1 MDEYFKMNDGETITE
16 YCHRIAVLR
25 ETYDWTWHQ
34 VAKICNEELN
44 IDLSAEAYRS
54 KERKYKKDKINEVM
68 CDSPQEEQSETDSI
82 KEVILDMKKERVKLS
97 DERTQNNAIIRRISR
112 EETIKEIAKD
122 IVDKFDFELKLPT
135 YEKISYEKG
144 NEEAILL
151 LSDWHYGI
159 EIDNYWNKYNP
170 DIAKERLTKLRD
182 EVVSILTANN
192 IGLLHVINLGDLI
205 SGRIHNTIR
214 INNRIDVITQTIEV
228 SELLSEFLNS
238 LSEYVHIEYHDT
250 ADNHSRIEPN
260 LKDSLDLESLTRI
273 TGEFLKLRLKDNKN
287 IEIFDNVFGDDIAT
301 FNVCGHKCVGVHGN
315 KDKTKTIIDKLTML
329 TKQDYQL
336 VVSAHLHHFN
346 ADEQNE
352 TIRISNGSLMGTDD
366 FAVNLRL
373 NSKPSQ
379 TLIISDNYNVVRC
392 IFKLDLE

>member
-1 MDEYFKMNDGETITE
+1 MDDYFKIKEGESISD
-16 YCHRIAVLR
+16 YCHRIANAR

-34 VAKICNEELN
+34 VAKICNEELG

-68 CDSPQEEQSETDSI
+68 CDDPQEESSENESI
-82 KEVILDMKKERVKLS
+82 RDAILDMKKERVKLS
-97 DERTQNNAIIRRISR
+97 DERTQNNALIRRISR

-122 IVDKFDFELKLPT
+122 IVDKFNFELKLPT
-135 YEKISYEKG
+135 YEKITYEKG
-144 NEEAILL
+144 KEEAILL

-170 DIAKERLTKLRD
+170 DIAKERLSKLRD
-182 EVVSILTANN
+182 EVIDILVDND
-192 IGLLHVINLGDLI
+192 IHLLHVINLGDLI

-228 SELLSEFLNS
+228 SELLSEFLTS
-238 LSEYVHIEYHDT
+238 LSKYVHIEYHDT

-287 IEIFDNVFGDDIAT
+287 IDLIENVFGDDIAT
-301 FNVCGHKCVGVHGN
+301 FSVCGHKCVGVHGN

-379 TLIISDNYNVVRC
+379 TLIISNDYNVVKC
-392 IFKLDLE
+392 IYKIDLE